1 MYFAAY
7 QRAAELD
14 CWRSLRVKLPRK
26 KVNSVVAG
34 HDLRSQI
41 TLQMMVLPAAIL
53 VILFSYLPMYGVT
66 IAFKNYNIFKGIA
79 DSPWAKNSGFE
90 HFIDF
95 FSSESS
101 VRVLFNT
108 VYIAGL
114 KLLFL
119 TWPPVL
125 LATLLNELRSSKLMK
140 LSQTLSYLP
149 HFIGWSVAY
158 GIFYSLLNPSSG
170 AVNLLLK
177 QMGLIS
183 SNINFLAETKYYRPL
198 IILSGLWK
206 SIGWSSIIYLGVIC
220 GIDHGLYEALAIDG
234 GNRWHKFRYITWPHL
249 KPTFAILFILECGKI
264 MSGGDGFDQAYAF
277 GNALNRQ
284 VADILDTYIM
294 RTGFENGRYS
304 YATAVG
310 LFKSVVNLLLLL
322 GANKMSKMMT
332 EESLF

>member
-1 MYFAAY
+1 MKYI
-7 QRAAELD
+7 
-14 CWRSLRVKLPRK
+14 RK
-26 KVNSVVAG
+26 RPNSIIAG
-34 HDLRSQI
+34 RDTKSQL
-41 TLQMMVLPAAIL
+41 TLQMMVLPAVIL
-53 VILFSYLPMYGVT
+53 VILFAYFPMYGVI

-79 DSPWAKNSGFE
+79 ASQWANNSGFE

-95 FSSESS
+95 FSSESCG
-101 VRVLFNT
+101 RVLFNT
-108 VYIAGL
+108 IYIAAL

-119 TWPPVL
+119 TWPPVV
-125 LATLLNELRSSKLMK
+125 LATLLNELRSAKLMK

-158 GIFYSLLNPSSG
+158 GIFYALLNPSSG
-170 AVNLLLK
+170 AINILLQ
-177 QMGLIS
+177 QMGLMD
-183 SNINFLAETKYYRPL
+183 SNINFLADTKYYRTI

-234 GNRWHKFRYITWPHL
+234 GNRWHKFCYITWPHL

-277 GNALNRQ
+277 GNAMNRQ

-310 LFKSVVNLLLLL
+310 LFKSIVNLLLLL

>member
-1 MYFAAY
+1 ML
-7 QRAAELD
+7 EE
-14 CWRSLRVKLPRK
+14 LRVKLPRK
-26 KVNSVVAG
+26 KTNSIVAG
-34 HDLRSQI
+34 HDLRSHI
-41 TLQMMVLPAAIL
+41 TLQMMVLPAAVL

-79 DSPWAKNSGFE
+79 DSPWARNSGFE

-101 VRVLFNT
+101 GRVLFNT
-108 VYIAGL
+108 VYIAAL

-170 AVNLLLK
+170 AVNILLK

-183 SNINFLAETKYYRPL
+183 NNINFLADTTYYRPI
-198 IILSGLWK
+198 IILTGLWK

-277 GNALNRQ
+277 GNAMNRQ

-310 LFKSVVNLLLLL
+310 LFKSIVNLLLLM
-322 GANKMSKMMT
+322 GANKVSKMMT